1 MNITKKL
8 SLIAVM
14 LSATL
19 LAPVAM
25 ADDDYDDDDR
35 HYRTSQAKTNYISR
49 QKAGEIARS
58 RVKKITST
66 HVKNIRV
73 KKIDFDGDDN
83 YGAVYEVELIVGRG
97 VEYDV
102 KINARTGKVIYVR
115 RDR

>member
-58 RVKKITST
+58 RVKNS
-66 HVKNIRV
+66 RV